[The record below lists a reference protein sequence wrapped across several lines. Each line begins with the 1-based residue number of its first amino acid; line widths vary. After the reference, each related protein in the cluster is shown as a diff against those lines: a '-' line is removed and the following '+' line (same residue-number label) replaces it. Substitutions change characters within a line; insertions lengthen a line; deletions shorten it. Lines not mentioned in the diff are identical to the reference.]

1 MSARSSIRLI
11 QVLVIGAVA
20 VTFHTNAGGH
30 VGDSLAAP
38 GDISSFGVPGD
49 PLQVDRFVQIS
60 MNDTMRFEPSSV
72 AVVQGE
78 TVEFD
83 LKNDGHAIH
92 EFILDT
98 EAGIERHN
106 EVMEALPPMVHAGAN
121 MITVMPGERGRVV
134 RRFIAQGTFL
144 YACLQ
149 RGHWAAGMMGAVS
162 VTKATT

>member
-1 MSARSSIRLI
+1 MSFYGSMRFIG
-11 QVLVIGAVA
+11 VLSIGAIA
-20 VTFHTNAGGH
+20 FAFHTTAIGH
-30 VGDSLAAP
+30 VGDSLEAP
-38 GDISSFGVPGD
+38 GDILSFGVPGD
-49 PLQVDRFVQIS
+49 PMHVDRLVQIS

-83 LKNDGHAIH
+83 LKNDGHVVH

-106 EVMEALPPMVHAGAN
+106 QVMEALPPMVHAGAN
-121 MITVMPGERGRVV
+121 MITVMPGERGRMVW
-134 RRFIAQGTFL
+134 RFIAQGTFL

-149 RGHWAAGMMGAVS
+149 HGHWAAGMMGAVS